1 MPQDSQGGG
10 HCPLLLQG
18 MIHGDLIQNWYEKLI
33 GAEIFSQDDVD
44 FVEMYNINEDPYQ
57 LTNLAWSEEEEENNS
72 EAQSRIAQLRNCHGW
87 RQCLN

>member
-1 MPQDSQGGG
+1 M
-10 HCPLLLQG
+10 
-18 MIHGDLIQNWYEKLI
+18 K
-33 GAEIFSQDDVD
+33 AEIFSQDDVD